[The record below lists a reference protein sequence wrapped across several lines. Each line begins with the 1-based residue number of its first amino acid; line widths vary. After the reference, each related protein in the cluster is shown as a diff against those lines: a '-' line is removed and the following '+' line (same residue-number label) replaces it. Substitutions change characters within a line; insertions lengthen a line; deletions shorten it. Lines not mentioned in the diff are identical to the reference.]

1 MGKVS
6 KRQATSTKTVEKD
19 SKQTIEQE
27 VLRHY
32 AKTVYFNDL
41 WKSFLSKIAGLVA
54 FMAVVT
60 LQRMGTSKEGLGFAA
75 TFEILSLLI
84 TITTVFFIQ
93 RWKNPLLCFSFIH
106 FTSFLVELCDLY
118 TPFSSR

>member
-1 MGKVS
+1 MAKVS